1 VAGEE
6 VRPGEHGVV
15 DVPLLGGHR
24 LAVNDAEQPYAS
36 LWVGCRSLGRRL
48 GHVRRTLCEGAG
60 AAPSH
65 REAVLA
71 HPPEVD
77 GEEHDEGA
85 WEDGDMQRVEAQQ
98 GHLSDLVATDEQVA
112 QRPPEHGHVVDEVG
126 ADRDGPVAELVPR
139 QQVAGEGEAE
149 GGDEQAHAEHP
160 VELAG
165 VLVRARE
172 EHPDEVQDDDHHHQ
186 VGRPPVDVADELPEA
201 DAGAQ
206 ALHVAVGRGDG
217 GV

>member
-1 VAGEE
+1 MIPAGMRMPATRGSKCASSSCSPTKYQGAFAGSGGVGEAPQGGGEGHAEGEHHGEGPEGDDHVAGEE

-85 WEDGDMQRVEAQQ
+85 WEDGDMQRVDAA
-98 GHLSDLVATDEQVA
+98 GS
-112 QRPPEHGHVVDEVG
+112 
-126 ADRDGPVAELVPR
+126 PVR
-139 QQVAGEGEAE
+139 S
-149 GGDEQAHAEHP
+149 
-160 VELAG
+160 
-165 VLVRARE
+165 
-172 EHPDEVQDDDHHHQ
+172 
-186 VGRPPVDVADELPEA
+186 GR
-201 DAGAQ
+201 
-206 ALHVAVGRGDG
+206 HR
-217 GV
+217 